1 MVTPVTFRVR
11 KRHLR
16 GILAEFDS
24 EEKGYRELSG
34 EWVVGKA
41 TWQRLQAEWKAAH
54 NRKVADSSAKRSS
67 SKPKER
73 VIFYIHGGAY
83 YISSA
88 AVQRLI
94 TIPLAKYTD
103 ARVFAL
109 DYRLAPETCFPGPLH
124 DVVSGYLRLVED
136 LHIPPENI
144 IVAGDSAGGGLSL
157 ALLLYLRDNDYPL
170 PSAGILMSPWVDLT
184 MSCHSWEENKLF
196 DIVPRPESDDDMNP
210 VSLYLGDL
218 NHITHPYASP
228 LFGDMEGLPPLL
240 ISAGDAEVLRDEIS
254 LLAHKAKLAGVE
266 VQHELYEDAVHVF
279 QVFPFLEASTR
290 SFLSIRNYVH
300 SILPRIQSRSP
311 QQIDG
316 TAERELEHEIDN
328 DQARVVSGDGVETA
342 SGRQE
347 AMGELKDA
355 NSDSDRSTQSDT
367 EEDTSLSENE
377 LPSWGRSRQWSPP
390 KGKDIEGYDSDSDL
404 DDESF
409 DHPLSIPP
417 SNGTE
422 TAALRRI
429 QSAISII
436 LPNQESLSA
445 AQAHHHKRTLS
456 HKTPDNIGSP
466 TSPSVRHNSHPD
478 IASLVQ
484 QWTNTANQTLMC
496 KPHQYSRPA

>member
-11 KRHLR
+11 KRDLR

-24 EEKGYRELSG
+24 EERGSRELSG

-54 NRKVADSSAKRSS
+54 NRKDHADRSAKRL

-157 ALLLYLRDNDYPL
+157 ALMLYLRDNDYPL

-228 LFGDMEGLPPLL
+228 LFGDMKGLPPLL
-240 ISAGDAEVLRDEIS
+240 VSAGDAEVLRDEIS

-316 TAERELEHEIDN
+316 TAERKLEHEIDN

-342 SGRQE
+342 SARQE
-347 AMGELKDA
+347 AM
-355 NSDSDRSTQSDT
+355 SDNDRSTQSDT
-367 EEDTSLSENE
+367 DEDASLSENE
-377 LPSWGRSRQWSPP
+377 LPSWGRSHQWSPP
-390 KGKDIEGYDSDSDL
+390 KGKDISDDSDSDL
-404 DDESF
+404 GHESF

-429 QSAISII
+429 QSAISIL

-445 AQAHHHKRTLS
+445 AQAHRHKRTLS
-456 HKTPDNIGSP
+456 HNTPNNIGSP
-466 TSPSVRHNSHPD
+466 TSPSIRHDSHPD
-478 IASLVQ
+478 ITSLVQ
-484 QWTNTANQTLMC
+484 QWANTANQNLMC
-496 KPHQYSRPA
+496 KPHQYSRTA